1 MVYGSGK
8 DTGGK
13 QLHWPQ
19 CLTAILLLLGVQ
31 KAMLSSTRWFSK
43 YSEEVIEYS
52 LGL

>member
-1 MVYGSGK
+1 MVDGSGK
-8 DTGGK
+8 DRDGE
-13 QLHWPQ
+13 QLHWPR

-43 YSEEVIEYS
+43 YSEEVREYS